1 MAQSVNNGNNDYK
14 GTLNVDIKNDVNIT
28 SNYRGLMTAGIYQD
42 TAEDNAKKVENVLH
56 AGGKIN
62 FHVTGETASNP
73 FGDAV
78 VGIVD
83 EYYNGSYHY
92 GKGDGLLKISGDK
105 GVYIFSDKGG
115 GISASRGGESGERT
129 LEVTSTEGDVSI
141 RAASTAI
148 SSGVRNNA
156 DPNAVINAKSI
167 INVSGKNVSA
177 ISTSNAAVV
186 LKKNATLNIANTQEN
201 GTITLSGGN
210 GIVADVSGENT
221 NLNIGNGTAGTVAV
235 SGQIKAAD
243 GAAVTVGA
251 NTTTVV
257 NAGALGKNPFVS
269 LSNGA
274 KFTAEQGAKLR
285 VSGAYTGKELYKTD
299 NKETSPVKFWDNKN
313 TSFDNAFQ
321 YLDDNGVVRAG
332 ITEANKA
339 SIAGFIAPSV
349 AIAATT
355 ANDSKINP
363 LITAGADSYNAAVGI
378 GQAGG
383 VQHSTYEVAGL
394 FADALTDHEDTP
406 EKDVWA
412 KAFHS
417 KRDVDGLGF
426 DGGALNLDT
435 QYNGAVAGVDL
446 YQDEDT
452 AAGVAIAYAD
462 GNISGTSGAA
472 YTKNDAQYVGVS
484 LYGRK
489 DLGSYRLAGDLSY
502 LHGSHDITQYNGGS
516 VITADPDTNA
526 WSLGVKALKDY
537 DLGSGTLTP
546 YIGARYLRLSTDG
559 YTSSLGLSYGSED
572 QDLFIFPVGVDYSVN
587 VQRGSWNI
595 KPYTGLGY
603 IWTTGGRDA
612 DQSVSFGTGAD
623 TFAYDITD
631 AGSFLAKAGISAE
644 NDRYSFGLGY
654 AYQNGSSVS
663 SDTWSVQAAYKF

>member
-1 MAQSVNNGNNDYK
+1 MQ
-14 GTLNVDIKNDVNIT
+14 
-28 SNYRGLMTAGIYQD
+28 
-42 TAEDNAKKVENVLH
+42 
-56 AGGKIN
+56 
-62 FHVTGETASNP
+62 
-73 FGDAV
+73 
-78 VGIVD
+78 
-83 EYYNGSYHY
+83 
-92 GKGDGLLKISGDK
+92 ISGDQ
-105 GVYIFSDKGG
+105 GVSISSDKGNG
-115 GISASRGGESGERT
+115 VFVQSGR
-129 LEVTSTEGDVSI
+129 TEGTNVLLIKSKNSDVSI
-141 RAASTAI
+141 NTAERGIVNRISGDASTNI
-148 SSGVRNNA
+148 
-156 DPNAVINAKSI
+156 DI
-167 INVSGKNVSA
+167 IGKNVNVISKNNSA
-177 ISTSNAAVV
+177 VEIQ
-186 LKKNATLNIANTQEN
+186 KNTTLNISSTQEN

-210 GIVADVSGENT
+210 GIAANVSGENT
-221 NLNIGNGTAGTVAV
+221 KFNIGDNKTAGTVAV

-257 NAGALGKNPFVS
+257 NAAALATNSPFVS

-274 KFTAEQGAKLR
+274 TFTAADGAKLR
-285 VSGAYTGKELYKTD
+285 VSGAYTGKALYGTD
-299 NKETSPVKFWDNKN
+299 GNENNSITFWSKEN
-313 TSFDNAFQ
+313 TSFDNPFQ
-321 YLDDNGVVRAG
+321 YLGTNGVVQAG

-339 SIAGFIAPSV
+339 STAGFIAPSV
-349 AIAATT
+349 AIAATA
-355 ANDSKINP
+355 ANDSKIAPIIN
-363 LITAGADSYNAAVGI
+363 AGADSYNAAVGI

-446 YQDEDT
+446 YQDENT
-452 AAGVAIAYAD
+452 AAGIAIAYAD
-462 GNISGTSGAA
+462 GNISGTSGTA

-484 LYGRK
+484 LYGRR

-559 YTSSLGLSYGSED
+559 YTSSLGISYGSED

-603 IWTTGGRDA
+603 IWTTGDRNG

-623 TFAYDITD
+623 TFAYDIT
-631 AGSFLAKAGISAE
+631 AKAGISAE

-663 SDTWSVQAAYKF
+663 SDTWSIQAAYKF

>member
-1 MAQSVNNGNNDYK
+1 MQ
-14 GTLNVDIKNDVNIT
+14 
-28 SNYRGLMTAGIYQD
+28 
-42 TAEDNAKKVENVLH
+42 
-56 AGGKIN
+56 
-62 FHVTGETASNP
+62 
-73 FGDAV
+73 
-78 VGIVD
+78 
-83 EYYNGSYHY
+83 
-92 GKGDGLLKISGDK
+92 ISGDQ
-105 GVYIFSDKGG
+105 GVSISSDKGNG
-115 GISASRGGESGERT
+115 VFVQSGR
-129 LEVTSTEGDVSI
+129 TEGTNVLLIKSENSDVSI
-141 RAASTAI
+141 NTAERGIVNRISGDASTNI
-148 SSGVRNNA
+148 
-156 DPNAVINAKSI
+156 DI
-167 INVSGKNVSA
+167 IGKNVNVISKNNSA
-177 ISTSNAAVV
+177 VEIQ
-186 LKKNATLNIANTQEN
+186 KNTTLNISSTQEN
-201 GTITLSGGN
+201 GTITLSGN
-210 GIVADVSGENT
+210 GVAADVSGENT
-221 NLNIGNGTAGTVAV
+221 NLNIGNGTAGTVEV

-243 GAAVTVGA
+243 GAAVTIGA

-257 NAGALGKNPFVS
+257 NAAALGTNPFVS

-274 KFTAEQGAKLR
+274 KFTAADGAKLR
-285 VSGAYTGKELYKTD
+285 VSGAYTGKALYGTD
-299 NKETSPVKFWDNKN
+299 NNENNSITFWSNEN
-313 TSFDNAFQ
+313 TSFDNPFQ
-321 YLDDNGVVRAG
+321 YLGENGIVQAG

-339 SIAGFIAPSV
+339 SVAGFIAPSV
-349 AIAATT
+349 AIAASSH
-355 ANDSKINP
+355 DSAINN
-363 LITAGADSYNAAVGI
+363 LVVNGADSYNAAVGI
-378 GQAGG
+378 GQMGG

-417 KRDVDGLGF
+417 KKNVDKLGF

-446 YQDEDT
+446 YQDENT

-462 GNISGTSGAA
+462 GNISGTNGAA

-489 DLGSYRLAGDLSY
+489 YLGSYRLAGDLSY

-559 YTSSLGLSYGSED
+559 YTSSLGISYGSED
-572 QDLFIFPVGVDYSVN
+572 QDIFLFPVGVDYSLD
-587 VQRGSWNI
+587 VQRGSWSI
-595 KPYTGLGY
+595 KPYAGLGY
-603 IWTTGGRDA
+603 IWTTGDRNA

-623 TFAYDITD
+623 TFAYDVAD

-654 AYQNGSSVS
+654 AYQNGSSVD
-663 SDTWSVQAAYKF
+663 SDTWSIQAAYKF